1 VCACACACF
10 LLTNQFDVG
19 RFDPIGD
26 STSNPWTHI
35 GANSCIQLTRKE
47 KKPHCHPP
55 RFLFSADVCLDRLR
69 TDTPQAVTE
78 TSGVA
83 HRPGG
88 DELNGAPAGPERG
101 RAAKLRPPQGADRK
115 QENGHHLPR
124 QARDRMY
131 SAFPINR

>member
-1 VCACACACF
+1 MEPNERNGQLPRQARDKCKKETAVETRERACVRVCF
-10 LLTNQFDVG
+10 VLLTNQFDVG

-88 DELNGAPAGPERG
+88 DELNGR
-101 RAAKLRPPQGADRK
+101 
-115 QENGHHLPR
+115 ENGH
-124 QARDRMY
+124 
-131 SAFPINR
+131 F